1 MINEICILDE
11 NKKLLCILPHG
22 VFYDYEYHSYLK
34 TGADIF
40 DFSVKINSDTS
51 NKVKGKNF
59 VLFFRNN
66 KARML

>member
-66 KARML
+66 NAKI